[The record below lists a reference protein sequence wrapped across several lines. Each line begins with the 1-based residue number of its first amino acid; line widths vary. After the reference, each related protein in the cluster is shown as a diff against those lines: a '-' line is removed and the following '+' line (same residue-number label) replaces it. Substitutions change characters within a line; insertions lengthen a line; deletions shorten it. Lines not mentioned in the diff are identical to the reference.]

1 MATKIKLKTLFADNI
16 KKLKSVE
23 KSNSELNIYSVLFE
37 LSCCHTM
44 SIDEIHKMMAK
55 IKNRYMD
62 FNEFRVTEIDDICSD
77 LNMPDRIDDVLP
89 FIQCL
94 DDVFEKN
101 GTVDLT
107 EISKYDE
114 TKISALFSRL
124 SGNINGSCYSY
135 YLNRLGKEGPYVFS
149 DNQVRILKRL
159 KIVDEA
165 DEFDSIKKKVE
176 KAYPGEKGASFFLAC
191 QVFANEYCREDNPSC
206 TRCPFIGECE
216 FGKNIVKEREE
227 KEKERELVRQRAL
240 EEEQRKIDSEKKKVK
255 ASKKK
260 DKADDVD
267 TDSFDENA
275 EPVLTKKEKKKLQA
289 EQDAI
294 AKAALAQEKAAAK
307 IEAKLKKSKGSVE
320 SQVSV
325 AEETGLVSSK
335 KKGAKGQIVT
345 SVEVPVAAESK
356 KLSAKEKKM
365 LEKNENLQVS
375 QTVGKKGD
383 LKLAKKIKEELIV
396 DKKQAVSQVAIKED
410 KKGKKQIADKGAP
423 IVETVKPSKG
433 SKKGL
438 VEKISSKL
446 ENKTNNKAVIEDKKA
461 GKKSKGMETASEI
474 KNGKVAKNKEKLSKS
489 SSSKTIAPIKKELK
503 KESKPTKSDKKTS
516 QKDSKKVK
524 AKVVVA
530 KKVKPVK
537 TKKEIAKKP
546 VAKKVASK
554 KKK

>member
-23 KSNSELNIYSVLFE
+23 KNNPELNIYSVLFE

-44 SIDEIHKMMAK
+44 SIDEIHKVMAK
-55 IKNRYMD
+55 ITNRYMD

-77 LNMPDRIDDVLP
+77 LNMPERIDDLLP

-101 GTVDLT
+101 GTVDLS

-159 KIVDEA
+159 KIVDET

-176 KAYPGEKGASFFLAC
+176 KAYPGEKGVSFFLAC

-206 TRCPFIGECE
+206 TRCPFIEECE

-260 DKADDVD
+260 DKNEEVDVEP
-267 TDSFDENA
+267 FDENA

-307 IEAKLKKSKGSVE
+307 VESKLKKTKGTIEATSAGV
-320 SQVSV
+320 
-325 AEETGLVSSK
+325 EETSGIPSK
-335 KKGAKGQIVT
+335 KKGAKGQIST
-345 SVEVPVAAESK
+345 STEAPVMVESK
-356 KLSAKEKKM
+356 KLTAKEKKL
-365 LEKNENLQVS
+365 LEKSENIPIS
-375 QTVGKKGD
+375 QSIGKKGE
-383 LKLAKKIKEELIV
+383 LKTTKKLKEELVV
-396 DKKQAVSQVAIKED
+396 DKKQAILQAPIKVD
-410 KKGKKQIADKGAP
+410 KKGKKQASTP
-423 IVETVKPSKG
+423 IVEEIKSTKG
-433 SKKGL
+433 GKKG
-438 VEKISSKL
+438 ISEQISAKL
-446 ENKTNNKAVIEDKKA
+446 ENKSASKVVIEDKKNGKKGKVIETAPEVKA
-461 GKKSKGMETASEI
+461 GKVNKINEKS
-474 KNGKVAKNKEKLSKS
+474 GKSLPPKVPNKKD
-489 SSSKTIAPIKKELK
+489 LK
-503 KESKPTKSDKKTS
+503 KENKLNKPAKKTS
-516 QKDSKKVK
+516 PKDVKKIKVK
-524 AKVVVA
+524 AKVIVA
-530 KKVKPVK
+530 KKVKPAK
-537 TKKEIAKKP
+537 AKKEVAKKP
-546 VAKKVASK
+546 VAKKVNTK

>member
-23 KSNSELNIYSVLFE
+23 KSNPELNIYSVLFE

-77 LNMPDRIDDVLP
+77 LNMSDRIDDVLP

-206 TRCPFIGECE
+206 TRCPFLGECE
-216 FGKNIVKEREE
+216 FGKNVVKEREE

-267 TDSFDENA
+267 TDSFDENV

-307 IEAKLKKSKGSVE
+307 MEAKLKKSKGSVE

-325 AEETGLVSSK
+325 EETGIVSSK
-335 KKGAKGQIVT
+335 KKGAKGQNVP
-345 SVEVPVAAESK
+345 SVEAPVAAEPK
-356 KLSAKEKKM
+356 KLSAKEKKL
-365 LEKNENLQVS
+365 LEKNENIQVS
-375 QTVGKKGD
+375 QTGSKKGD

-396 DKKQAVSQVAIKED
+396 DKKQAVSQVALKED

-423 IVETVKPSKG
+423 IVETAKPSKG
-433 SKKGL
+433 SKKGI
-438 VEKISSKL
+438 VEKINSKL
-446 ENKTNNKAVIEDKKA
+446 ESKSNNKTVIEDKKS
-461 GKKSKGMETASEI
+461 GKKIKGMESASAI
-474 KNGKVAKNKEKLSKS
+474 KNGKVNNKEKSSKS
-489 SSSKTIAPIKKELK
+489 STNKVTGPNKKELK
-503 KESKPTKSDKKTS
+503 KESKPKKSDKKAS

-524 AKVVVA
+524 AKVIVA
-530 KKVKPVK
+530 KKVKPAK
-537 TKKEIAKKP
+537 MKKETAKKP